1 MIQTYEPDHY
11 AVTLGARQ
19 DYDGFYRVEKEIR
32 EGLKYPPF
40 ADILL
45 LTVSDKK
52 EKDSLEKAESVYN
65 ECMAAFGNR
74 PEYTV
79 FRPAA
84 AVIAKQG
91 NQYRHQIVMKVDR
104 GRRKE
109 YAVVLEKLK
118 KTYGIII
125 DINPASMM

>member
-1 MIQTYEPDHY
+1 
-11 AVTLGARQ
+11 
-19 DYDGFYRVEKEIR
+19 
-32 EGLKYPPF
+32 
-40 ADILL
+40 
-45 LTVSDKK
+45 
-52 EKDSLEKAESVYN
+52 LEKAESVYN